1 VRKDFPET
9 GRSGGAIGLSLS
21 PHAVVCSPDG
31 QNNDYCSDKE
41 SRSLVELGLS
51 PDRAGVASLK
61 KRLPPI
67 FAALIQTNLPKMLES
82 IVKETAKKEGEL
94 ASIGVE
100 PVPGDRVVA
109 GIQRALLG
117 QQNALYV
124 AITVYMTEFKEAV
137 HAIEATLEEKWVFDK
152 MEENVF
158 TCVLF
163 QGEEAFRECTQ
174 DVLSMWKPLLQTY
187 IDRVQS
193 RTLEILCNTLK
204 KIAPDRLREVVIQL
218 MKRVFKDDLYKT
230 FAQHCWDAFDKEL
243 DWGTVNHYFNSKYVA
258 ERKLPDSLIENLVKE
273 LAMLLANRGNND
285 CTEYNIREV
294 IITNKEKL
302 EAQQQKGSLHE
313 QQQQRVFDAVKAWY
327 SVEKKTFT
335 DVVLKFRIR
344 LTVSHHTETHLYVF
358 SFALALRLILLA
370 LRLILE
376 LLRSSRPQ
384 KRTSLTAFDSG
395 C

>member
-1 VRKDFPET
+1 
-9 GRSGGAIGLSLS
+9 
-21 PHAVVCSPDG
+21 
-31 QNNDYCSDKE
+31 
-41 SRSLVELGLS
+41 
-51 PDRAGVASLK
+51 
-61 KRLPPI
+61 
-67 FAALIQTNLPKMLES
+67 
-82 IVKETAKKEGEL
+82 
-94 ASIGVE
+94 
-100 PVPGDRVVA
+100 
-109 GIQRALLG
+109 
-117 QQNALYV
+117 
-124 AITVYMTEFKEAV
+124 
-137 HAIEATLEEKWVFDK
+137 
-152 MEENVF
+152 
-158 TCVLF
+158 
-163 QGEEAFRECTQ
+163 
-174 DVLSMWKPLLQTY
+174 
-187 IDRVQS
+187 
-193 RTLEILCNTLK
+193 
-204 KIAPDRLREVVIQL
+204 
-218 MKRVFKDDLYKT
+218 
-230 FAQHCWDAFDKEL
+230 L

-273 LAMLLANRGNND
+273 LAMLLANRGNNN